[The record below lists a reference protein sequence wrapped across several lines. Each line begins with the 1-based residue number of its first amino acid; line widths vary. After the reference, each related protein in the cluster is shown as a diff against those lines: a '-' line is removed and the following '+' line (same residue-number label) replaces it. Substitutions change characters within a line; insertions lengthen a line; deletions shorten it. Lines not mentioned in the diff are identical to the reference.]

1 MEFDLRPWRMEDA
14 ETIAR
19 YANNPKVAANLRDD
33 FPHPYTQRD
42 AAAFIQSCLDAD
54 PARCCFRAIAVNGE
68 TVGSISL
75 SIGEDISSKSAELG
89 YWLAEPYWGQGIMPE
104 AVRQI
109 CGFAFQT
116 YGLARI
122 FAVPFAYNL
131 ASRRVLEKAGFQ
143 QEGLMRNSVY
153 KRGMLYDSYL
163 YARTSQDGPAH
174 DPDRTDREEHASS
187 RLK

>member
-1 MEFDLRPWRMEDA
+1 MEFELRPWRMEDA

-19 YANNPKVAANLRDD
+19 YANNPKVAANLRDA

-116 YGLARI
+116 YGLPPRLGKGRIPTGRSYAEQRLQARHALRFLFI
-122 FAVPFAYNL
+122 CADEP
-131 ASRRVLEKAGFQ
+131 RRTRA
-143 QEGLMRNSVY
+143 
-153 KRGMLYDSYL
+153 
-163 YARTSQDGPAH
+163 
-174 DPDRTDREEHASS
+174 
-187 RLK
+187 

>member
-1 MEFDLRPWRMEDA
+1 MEFELRPWRMEDA

-19 YANNPKVAANLRDD
+19 YANNPKVAANLRDA
-33 FPHPYTQRD
+33 FPTPIPSGMRRRLSKAAWTRTPPVLLPRD
-42 AAAFIQSCLDAD
+42 
-54 PARCCFRAIAVNGE
+54 RGE
-68 TVGSISL
+68 WGDGWQHQPFHRRGYFL
-75 SIGEDISSKSAELG
+75 KSAEPATAGGAVLG
-89 YWLAEPYWGQGIMPE
+89 AGIMPE

-131 ASRRVLEKAGFQ
+131 ASAASWKGRIPTGRSYAEQVH
-143 QEGLMRNSVY
+143 
-153 KRGMLYDSYL
+153 KRGMLYNSYL

-174 DPDRTDREEHASS
+174 DPDRTDREEHASAG
-187 RLK
+187 